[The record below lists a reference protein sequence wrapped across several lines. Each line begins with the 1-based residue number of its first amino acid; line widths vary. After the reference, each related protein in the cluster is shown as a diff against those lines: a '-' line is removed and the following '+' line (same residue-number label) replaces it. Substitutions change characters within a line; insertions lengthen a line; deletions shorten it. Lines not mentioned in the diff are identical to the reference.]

1 MKKIAHL
8 TLEGISVFYKSDCD
22 VFLFRW
28 FTYINLFFYI
38 YHLHEFHLLDMP
50 IILYYQ

>member
-28 FTYINLFFYI
+28 FTYINLSFTYFI
-38 YHLHEFHLLDMP
+38 YRNF
-50 IILYYQ
+50 IF